1 MKHNVLRFLYIGF
14 VCCVVSCTGDKVYDR
29 YNHTPIMGWEKVDTL
44 KFEVPKFSQRGRY
57 STNLGLRIDNHYPFM
72 SLTLIVEQTVYPG
85 ARTHVDTLHCS
96 LVDEKGGMK
105 GQGVGS
111 YQYHFRVSEMN
122 LKANDSLHIC
132 VRHDMKREIMP
143 GISDVGIEIS
153 RLY

>member
-1 MKHNVLRFLYIGF
+1 
-14 VCCVVSCTGDKVYDR
+14 
-29 YNHTPIMGWEKVDTL
+29 
-44 KFEVPKFSQRGRY
+44 
-57 STNLGLRIDNHYPFM
+57 
-72 SLTLIVEQTVYPG
+72 
-85 ARTHVDTLHCS
+85 
-96 LVDEKGGMK
+96 MK

-122 LKANDSLHIC
+122 LKAKDSLHIC